1 MKFKLFFILK
11 NGIKYKYKLYFT
23 IIIFMLPIIVL
34 SSIILSVK
42 IKTSNL
48 ESIISSPNQKIKSP
62 LCYNLTYSFVK
73 ERNSDERYLSLH
85 SYLKSFT
92 PVCIVIIITCFIKI
106 ILDAWLATLFDE
118 DMTDELDFIIY
129 VFFVLPARILS
140 FIPLIVCIILL
151 YVRSNTENCDAF
163 MNYYELCSP
172 IYGDIFENNFSNIMN
187 IRIYNLWILIL
198 FIVEIVYHAIIIIYI
213 YKHDDD

>member
-1 MKFKLFFILK
+1 MKFNFFLFKKMEL
-11 NGIKYKYKLYFT
+11 NTNNKLYFT
-23 IIIFMLPIIVL
+23 IIIFMIPPIVL

-42 IKTSNL
+42 IKTANL
-48 ESIISSPNQKIKSP
+48 ESIISSHEQFSS
-62 LCYNLTYSFVK
+62 LCYNQTYSFIK
-73 ERNSDERYLSLH
+73 EQESDERYLSLH

-151 YVRSNTENCDAF
+151 YVRRKTENCDAF

-172 IYGDIFENNFSNIMN
+172 IYGDIFENNFNNIMN
-187 IRIYNLWILIL
+187 IRIYNLCILIL
-198 FIVEIVYHAIIIIYI
+198 FIVEIVYHAIIIVYI
-213 YKHDDD
+213 YKHEDD